1 MRKEYTIKELT
12 EILGCSR
19 TAIVKK
25 IVTDDNTGV
34 RRYKNRYNVVSY
46 NGQMAIIFE
55 DFELEQEKKL
65 SRGMGSVN
73 NNGYNTSK
81 NEDVI
86 DVDPIV
92 NESNKNELYE
102 FTERYM
108 QQFVTFQETT
118 NATILNL
125 ERQKLAM
132 ENQIKLIED
141 HKLQEKAEQTK
152 TIEENKKLKKSNRV
166 LAVLLGVAVI
176 VLVVFATYII
186 TTNTLANNEVN
197 TLENVSESVKQE
209 VIQHPEN
216 FAQKKNGPYKK

>member
-25 IVTDDNTGV
+25 IVTDDNTGI

-65 SRGMGSVN
+65 SRGMGSVT

-118 NATILNL
+118 NETILNL

-141 HKLQEKAEQTK
+141 HQLQEKAEQTK

-197 TLENVSESVKQE
+197 TLENIYESVKQE
-209 VIQHPEN
+209 GSQHP
-216 FAQKKNGPYKK
+216 

>member
-34 RRYKNRYNVVSY
+34 RRYKNRYEVVSY
-46 NGQMAIIFE
+46 NGQMAIIFD

-65 SRGMGSVN
+65 SRGMGSVT

-81 NEDVI
+81 NDDVI
-86 DVDPIV
+86 DVEPIV

-118 NATILNL
+118 NETILNL
-125 ERQKLAM
+125 ERQKMAM

-141 HKLQEKAEQTK
+141 HQLQEKAEQTK
-152 TIEENKKLKKSNRV
+152 TIEENKKLKKSNKV
-166 LAVLLGVAVI
+166 LAVLLGVATI
-176 VLVVFATYII
+176 VLVCFITYII
-186 TTNTLANNEVN
+186 TSNTLANNEVN
-197 TLENVSESVKQE
+197 TMENVSESVKKE
-209 VIQHPEN
+209 VIQ
-216 FAQKKNGPYKK
+216 Q

>member
-34 RRYKNRYNVVSY
+34 RRYKNRYDVVTY

-65 SRGMGSVN
+65 SRGMGNVI
-73 NNGYNTSK
+73 NNGYNTIK

-86 DVDPIV
+86 DVEPIV

-108 QQFVTFQETT
+108 QQFVTYQETT
-118 NATILNL
+118 NETILSL

-141 HKLQEKAEQTK
+141 YQLREKAEQTK
-152 TIEENKKLKKSNRV
+152 TIEENKKLKKNNRV

-176 VLVVFATYII
+176 VLVGFVTYII
-186 TTNTLANNEVN
+186 TSNTLVNNDVD
-197 TLENVSESVKQE
+197 TSSNVSESVKQE
-209 VIQHPEN
+209 VVQQPEN
-216 FAQKKNGPYKK
+216 FTQKKSVPHKK